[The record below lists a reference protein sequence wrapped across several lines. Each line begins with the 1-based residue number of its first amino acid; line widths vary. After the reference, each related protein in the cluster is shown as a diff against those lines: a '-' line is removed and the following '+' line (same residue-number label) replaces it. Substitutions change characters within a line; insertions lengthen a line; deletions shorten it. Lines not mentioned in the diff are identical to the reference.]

1 MTRSRVPALVGLAAA
16 TAATAVLA
24 GTTVPSADAARAP
37 KAAAATTD
45 TAGLKVIGMSAPAG
59 MWSQR
64 IKEVGACGV
73 SARRVFANLQSD
85 GKAQSSV
92 IAQAVA
98 AHQMPVISYKV
109 ANVDTLIN
117 GGYDSWLKAT
127 RSYLAGLN
135 VPVTVTFWHEPY
147 GDMDPAK
154 FRAGSQKFLDIMK
167 STATPNIKVGPILN
181 GWLLDNKVSDF
192 ASFTSKS
199 LLTQWDFVAVDSYQ
213 SGTASAPGNKLPA
226 RAVPLLATWMD
237 QQGFGDKPIGLG
249 EYNGF
254 TGAAIKAAGDAIL
267 STPEAWFGLAWNSDG
282 GTKYAP
288 LEGDRLTE
296 FKKTKADAR
305 ALHDSGC

>member
-1 MTRSRVPALVGLAAA
+1 MKRARVSALAGLAAV
-16 TAATAVLA
+16 AALI
-24 GTTVPSADAARAP
+24 TTTPALSADAAPAP
-37 KAAAATTD
+37 RTAAATT
-45 TAGLKVIGMSAPAG
+45 APAPKVIGMSAPAG

-64 IKEVGACGV
+64 ISEVGACGV

-85 GKAQSSV
+85 GRAQSSV
-92 IAQAVA
+92 ISQAVA
-98 AHQMPVISYKV
+98 ARQMPVISYKV
-109 ANVDTLIN
+109 PSVDTLIN

-127 RSYLAGLN
+127 HSYLAGLN
-135 VPVTVTFWHEPY
+135 VPVTVTFWHEPS

-167 STATPNIKVGPILN
+167 SSTTPKIEVGPILN
-181 GWLLDNKVSDF
+181 GWLLDNKVAEF
-192 ASFTSKS
+192 TSFTSKS

-213 SGTASAPGNKLPA
+213 SGTAAAPGTKLPA

-237 QQGFGDKPIGLG
+237 QQGFGSKPIGLG

-254 TGAAIKAAGDAIL
+254 TAAAIKAAGEAIL

-288 LEGDRLTE
+288 LEGDRLAE
-296 FKKTKADAR
+296 FVKTKADSR